1 LEVAVSFTLASEW
14 EESSEEWLIPSLL
27 CDSLTLLSGV
37 PKVGKTALA
46 GHLIKSLVLQEEILG
61 NKPVSGEFKVA
72 WMGFDFKWRR
82 ELLTRLPELQN
93 HLYFTSSVRFD
104 DLSGWEAL
112 RENII
117 KYQVNFLVVDHLYG
131 LSEGLD
137 IDKGPQMISA
147 FSTIKKLISETQI
160 GALVLHQAPRNAK
173 GRAAH
178 SIAVEGVARWILEL
192 DGAGKTKTLKAR
204 GNGADSQQFKIN
216 LTPQELS
223 LKAVAD
229 DKPAKPADGGLPERA
244 RFLLEN
250 APTDIET
257 RKSARALGKWLSEQ
271 GVGVDKSESGRSAV
285 NDLLKAGLLM
295 RRVNKGE
302 ITAGPKLVI

>member
-1 LEVAVSFTLASEW
+1 MSFTLASQW
-14 EESSEEWLIPSLL
+14 EESSEEWLLPSLL

-46 GHLIKSLVLQEEILG
+46 GHLVKSLVLQEEILG
-61 NKPVSGEFKVA
+61 IKPVSGEFKVA

-82 ELLTRLPELQN
+82 ELRSRLPELN
-93 HLYFTSSVRFD
+93 NDLYFTDGLKFD
-104 DLSGWEAL
+104 DLTGWQKL
-112 RENII
+112 KENIVEH
-117 KYQVNFLVVDHLYG
+117 QVNFLVIDHLYG

-147 FSTIKKLISETQI
+147 FSTIKKLLSETNI
-160 GALVLHQAPRNAK
+160 GALVIHQSPRNAR

-192 DGAGKTKTLKAR
+192 DGAGKSKTLRAR

-216 LTPQELS
+216 LSPEGIS
-223 LKAVAD
+223 LKETSGE
-229 DKPAKPADGGLPERA
+229 KPTKPADGGLPERA

-271 GVGVDKSESGRSAV
+271 RVGVDTPESGRSSV
-285 NDLLKAGLLM
+285 NDLIKAGLLM
-295 RRVNKGE
+295 RRTNKGE

>member
-1 LEVAVSFTLASEW
+1 MSFTLAADW
-14 EESSEEWLIPSLL
+14 KESSEEWLIPSLL

-37 PKVGKTALA
+37 PKAGKTALA
-46 GHLIKSLVLQEEILG
+46 GHLIKSLVLKEEILG
-61 NKPVSGEFKVA
+61 NKPVSGQFKVA
-72 WMGFDFKWRR
+72 WMGFDFKWQR
-82 ELLTRLPELQN
+82 ELLSRLPELQN

-104 DLSGWEAL
+104 DVSGWETL
-112 RENII
+112 KENII

-147 FSTIKKLISETQI
+147 FSTIKKLISEANI
-160 GALVLHQAPRNAK
+160 SALVLHQAPRNAK

-192 DGAGKTKTLKAR
+192 DGAGKTKSLRAR
-204 GNGADSQQFKIN
+204 GNGDDSQQFKIN
-216 LTPQELS
+216 LTPQELT
-223 LKAVAD
+223 LKVVTE
-229 DKPAKPADGGLPERA
+229 DKPTKPANGGLPERA
-244 RFLLEN
+244 RFILEN
-250 APTDIET
+250 SPTDVET

-271 GVGVDKSESGRSAV
+271 GVGIDTPESGRSSV
-285 NDLLKAGLLM
+285 NDLIKAGLLM
-295 RRVNKGE
+295 RKTNKGE